1 VDSVID
7 ELLRI
12 ERRCNQGIALLDAEE
27 FKSVLKRTKE
37 AADDLGRSWSG
48 SWIGYQSRVYYSN
61 FQIPPKG
68 AVFSAE
74 WGLMAPGFSEGS
86 VGEWEEYSFEEIAR
100 EFERRAGSPDF
111 EILQTPIKQAQS
123 VFEACKEELEATLD
137 AFLAENQD
145 QRIQELRK
153 TAAEIKPFIPLAEF
167 ERLLRPSGN
176 FISHDVRAMS
186 EQTFRPPSH
195 LQVKWQVQSVESR
208 GLYLKD
214 LAKVA
219 RQARLYMEKRMNIQ
233 GKSVGRT
240 EGTVFIG
247 HGRSPAWREL
257 KELLQD
263 RLSLKP
269 DEFNLESA
277 AGLTTKE
284 RLEEMLD
291 SAVFAFLV
299 MTAED
304 EHADTTKHARENV
317 IHEVGLFQGH
327 LGFRRAIILLEEGC
341 TEFSNIQGIG
351 QIRFP
356 KGNIKAKSEDIRH
369 VLEREGLLKK

>member
-1 VDSVID
+1 VQSRGCAAQI
-7 ELLRI
+7 
-12 ERRCNQGIALLDAEE
+12 
-27 FKSVLKRTKE
+27 KSVLERLKE
-37 AADDLGRSWSG
+37 AADGLGRSWSG
-48 SWIGYQSRVYYSN
+48 SWIGYHSRVYYAD
-61 FQIPPKG
+61 FQVPPKG

-74 WGLMAPGFSEGS
+74 WGLMKLAFNEGS
-86 VGEWEEYSFEEIAR
+86 VGEWEEYSFDEVAR
-100 EFERRAGSPDF
+100 ELVRRAGSPSL
-111 EILQTPIKQAQS
+111 ETLEAPAKKAESI
-123 VFEACKEELEATLD
+123 FEACKEELEATLD

-145 QRIQELRK
+145 PRLQGLRK
-153 TAAEIKPFIPLAEF
+153 TTAEIMPFTTQKEF
-167 ERLLRPSGN
+167 ERLLRPSRN
-176 FISHDVRAMS
+176 FMSRDMRAMS
-186 EQTFRPPSH
+186 DQRFPAPPH
-195 LQVKWQVQSVESR
+195 LQVKCQVLSVESR
-208 GLYLKD
+208 ARSLEK

-219 RQARLYMEKRMNIQ
+219 REARLYMEKRMSIQ
-233 GKSVGRT
+233 GKSVART
-240 EGTVFIG
+240 EGAIFIG
-247 HGRSPAWREL
+247 HGHSAAWRDL
-257 KELLQD
+257 KDLLQD

-269 DEFNLESA
+269 DEFNLASA

-317 IHEVGLFQGH
+317 IHEVGLFQGR
-327 LGFRRAIILLEEGC
+327 LGFRRAIILLEDGC